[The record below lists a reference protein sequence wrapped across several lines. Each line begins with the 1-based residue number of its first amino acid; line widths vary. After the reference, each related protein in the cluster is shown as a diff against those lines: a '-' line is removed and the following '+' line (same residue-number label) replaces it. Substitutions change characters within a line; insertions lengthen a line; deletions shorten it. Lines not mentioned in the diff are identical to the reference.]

1 MKPHM
6 LFAVLFAGALFAEGG
21 SNMPMLKWAGKDK
34 VVNHHNEVPFRVL
47 ERKWIFNAELLSLRG
62 VSESRSSEENSKKSS
77 NLQNFSTPS
86 GESNNGSDENMII
99 HGDNL
104 AALKSLLPRYEG
116 RVKCIYIDPPYNTG
130 NEGWVY
136 NDNVNDPQ
144 IKKWLGEVVGKEGE
158 DFSRH
163 DKWLCMMYPRLR
175 LLQKLLSSDGAI
187 FISIDDNE
195 LYNLKLVCDEIFGS
209 NCFIANISW
218 QRTYSTRNDSKGIV
232 SEVEHIL
239 AYSKLPG
246 WQPNK
251 LPRTAE
257 MDKKYKN
264 PDNDVEPWK
273 STDASAPGAATHQ
286 GMVYAVQNPITG
298 TLIYPPSGRCWSYD
312 QTTMLSLM
320 NGWCPYELRDIGDD
334 EKRAEICGVGVDD
347 VRKGVKAIMLA
358 GVGDELLSLRG
369 VSESR
374 SSEGDSKESQSLQNS
389 KTPSSESNI
398 NSVSLRV
405 KNFEQSR
412 KMAEKVLKEGPWPKY
427 YFMNKGKGGI
437 AKKTYISDV
446 GGAPPTNLW
455 EYKDVGH
462 TDEAKKELMAIFGGK
477 SPFDTPKPVRLI
489 ERILKI
495 ATDKDA
501 IVLDSFAGSGTTAHA
516 VLKMNKEDGG
526 NRRFILVEMMDYAE
540 TVTAERVKR
549 MMEKLAAG
557 EDGLL
562 SLRGVS
568 EARSS
573 EGNSKK
579 SQPLQNSKTPSS
591 ESKGILGF
599 GYYELGEP
607 LMNGDVLNEN
617 LPVEKIREYV
627 WHMETRGTGNVQQV
641 ADVGSDPYLLGVVD
655 ETAYYFCY
663 EKAKKVTLNRALLRR
678 LKTKAERYVIYADIC
693 LIEAAELKKMNIV
706 FKKIPRD
713 ITRL

>member
-1 MKPHM
+1 MKPYM

-47 ERKWIFNAELLSLRG
+47 ERKWEYGKCCQCANVAST
-62 VSESRSSEENSKKSS
+62 NSNSQLG
-77 NLQNFSTPS
+77 NGNIGIGNTSTM
-86 GESNNGSDENMII
+86 ETFDNMII

-130 NEGWVY
+130 EEGWVY

-144 IKKWLGEVVGKEGE
+144 IKKWLGEVVDKEGE

-175 LLQKLLSSDGAI
+175 LLHKLLSDDGTI

-195 LYNLKLVCDEIFGS
+195 FAHLRLICDEIFGS
-209 NCFIANISW
+209 QNFITTFIWEKRVNRENRKVVSSRHDYLLCYAKHIISERRPLK
-218 QRTYSTRNDSKGIV
+218 Q
-232 SEVEHIL
+232 
-239 AYSKLPG
+239 LPMTG
-246 WQPNK
+246 EALDRYQ
-251 LPRTAE
+251 
-257 MDKKYKN
+257 N
-264 PDNDVEPWK
+264 PDNDPRGPWK
-273 STDASAPGAATHQ
+273 SDPVTAQAGHATQ
-286 GMVYAVQNPITG
+286 SQFY
-298 TLIYPPSGRCWSYD
+298 TLKLPNGIEHKPPAGRCWLY
-312 QTTMLSLM
+312 TEPVMM
-320 NGWCPYELRDIGDD
+320 AAIANGRIWLGP
-334 EKRAEICGVGVDD
+334 
-347 VRKGVKAIMLA
+347 
-358 GVGDELLSLRG
+358 
-369 VSESR
+369 
-374 SSEGDSKESQSLQNS
+374 EGKN
-389 KTPSSESNI
+389 TP
-398 NSVSLRV
+398 R
-405 KNFEQSR
+405 
-412 KMAEKVLKEGPWPKY
+412 
-427 YFMNKGKGGI
+427 
-437 AKKTYISDV
+437 KKTFLYEKERGLTPETLWFAADV
-446 GGAPPTNLW
+446 STN
-455 EYKDVGH
+455 EK
-462 TDEAKKELMAIFGGK
+462 AKNELKLIFPEDI
-477 SPFDTPKPVRLI
+477 PFATPKPHELI
-489 ERILKI
+489 EQILRI

-516 VLKMNKEDGG
+516 VLKMNAEDGG

-549 MMEKLAAG
+549 VIGGYGQGDKAVAG
-557 EDGLL
+557 TG
-562 SLRGVS
+562 G
-568 EARSS
+568 
-573 EGNSKK
+573 
-579 SQPLQNSKTPSS
+579 
-591 ESKGILGF
+591 GF

-617 LPVEKIREYV
+617 LPAEKIREYV
-627 WHMETRGTGNVQQV
+627 WHTETRGTGNVQQV